1 MSRKGKQP
9 IHLPKGVEV
18 KVADQTVHVKG
29 PKGSLQH
36 VLHQGIL
43 INVEDGN
50 AYVKLAPDYQKQ
62 DDWHGL
68 YWAIVHNMVVGAS
81 AGFEKKLEL
90 VGIGYRAV
98 VSGHFLELQIG
109 LSHPTKVSIPEGVVV
124 KVEKT
129 SITITGIDKQ
139 KVGQFAATVRALK
152 PPEPYQGKG
161 IRYANEYVRKK
172 AGKAAAA
179 KSK

>member
-9 IHLPKGVEV
+9 IILPKGVEV
-18 KVADQTVHVKG
+18 KVANHTVHVKG
-29 PKGSLQH
+29 PKGALQH
-36 VLHQGIL
+36 ELNPAVLLQ
-43 INVEDGN
+43 VEAGKVHV
-50 AYVKLAPDYQKQ
+50 ALAPEQQ
-62 DDWHGL
+62 EHHDWHGL
-68 YWAIVHNMVVGAS
+68 YWAIVHNMVVGTS
-81 AGFEKKLEL
+81 SGFERKLEL

-109 LSHPTKVSIPEGVVV
+109 LSHPTKVAIPEGVTV

-129 SITITGIDKQ
+129 TIGISGIDKQ

-161 IRYANEYVRKK
+161 IRYTDEYVRKK